1 MGQEGNEIIRTPGL
15 SESSARFLTTSL
27 FALVIAFPEPLKQYK
42 SHPTAWD
49 LHKYWIPWKE
59 SLALHEAKDYQLENF
74 THLRLM
80 RGNSDI
86 CNIIIN
92 DEVG

>member
-49 LHKYWIPWKE
+49 LHKELCKE
-59 SLALHEAKDYQLENF
+59 VLDPLERIF
-74 THLRLM
+74 GLT
-80 RGNSDI
+80 
-86 CNIIIN
+86 
-92 DEVG
+92 